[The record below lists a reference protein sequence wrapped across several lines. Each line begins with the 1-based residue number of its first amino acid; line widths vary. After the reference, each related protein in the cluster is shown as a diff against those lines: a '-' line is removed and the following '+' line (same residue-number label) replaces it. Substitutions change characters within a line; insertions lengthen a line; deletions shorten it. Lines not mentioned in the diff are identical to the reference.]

1 MFILVHSISSII
13 ALILGSINLMR
24 IKGTRFHKLIG
35 WLFVCCMFLS
45 AISSFGIYNK
55 NFSVIHL
62 LSLLVLVW
70 LSRAI
75 YAIRFKPKNWL
86 HIHASSIG
94 AAYISIIIAGIGVLV
109 RKIILPGNSGAGFV
123 ASGILAIILIYFL
136 NSVRKAKTAN
146 ICLDQKKPTKN

>member
-13 ALILGSINLMR
+13 ALILGSISLMK
-24 IKGTRFHKLIG
+24 IKGTRFHKFIG
-35 WLFVCCMFLS
+35 WLFVLCMFLS

-55 NFSVIHL
+55 NFSVIHI
-62 LSLLVLVW
+62 LSLLVIFW

-86 HIHASSIG
+86 HIHASSVG
-94 AAYISIIIAGIGVLV
+94 AAYIAILIAGVGVLV
-109 RKIILPGNSGAGFV
+109 RKVILPGNSDAGYV

-136 NSVRKAKTAN
+136 NSMTNKYKGN
-146 ICLDQKKPTKN
+146 ESYDQK